1 MENTD
6 NVLYPES
13 PISPQYDIS
22 GNVLIIHPDST
33 DLMYQETIT
42 QSVQQIQTDLSNS
55 DPLTNDVF
63 IRYSLACTLILCLV
77 FLVFNHKR

>member
-42 QSVQQIQTDLSNS
+42 QSVQQIQTEG
-55 DPLTNDVF
+55 
-63 IRYSLACTLILCLV
+63 
-77 FLVFNHKR
+77 K